1 MHVITIVLSVGWSSS
16 HCSPQAQDEEPI
28 GTITLLQQHLV
39 PRLYSSLDFG
49 MFTFNLELKG
59 KVMQQHQKERNIKNH
74 RHVQLFEFIKT
85 IGMLSYLSQQGNCAP
100 TKTQRHAIHKH
111 IHTYGTNINILL
123 RQD

>member
-16 HCSPQAQDEEPI
+16 HCSPQAQDEEPT

-39 PRLYSSLDFG
+39 PRLYSSFDFG

-85 IGMLSYLSQQGNCAP
+85 IGVLSFFPNRGTALQQ
-100 TKTQRHAIHKH
+100 KH
-111 IHTYGTNINILL
+111 SAMPCNTSSV
-123 RQD
+123 